1 MKMDKTGVFVRG
13 RRERKDIEQF
23 DSFPATIVVA
33 YAKKVSV
40 ELIRYKQ
47 ISFTFTQ
54 PNGPFRK

>member
-1 MKMDKTGVFVRG
+1 MVEYAFVGNKMKMDETGVFVRG

-40 ELIRYKQ
+40 ELIRYK
-47 ISFTFTQ
+47 
-54 PNGPFRK
+54 